1 MAKKILI
8 VDDSATSLVMN
19 RIVITKK
26 TPHEVLTAD
35 SGEEGLRLAV
45 SLKPDLILLDVMMPG
60 MDGLEVCRQLRSRT
74 ETAKIP
80 VVLLTYRSGDDI
92 VRRGFE
98 SGCNAYLNKPLEDA
112 KLLDTINQYLTEKEP
127 DVQGRVQ

>member
-1 MAKKILI
+1 MVVQVCLPMAKKILMI
-8 VDDSATSLVMN
+8 DDSATSLVMN
-19 RIVITKK
+19 RIVITKH

-35 SGEEGLRLAV
+35 NGPEGLKLAAL
-45 SLKPDLILLDVMMPG
+45 LKPDLILLDVMMPG
-60 MDGLEVCRQLRSRT
+60 MDGLEVCRKLRSQPA
-74 ETAKIP
+74 TAKIP

-112 KLLDTINQYLTEKEP
+112 KLTETINQYLGEK
-127 DVQGRVQ
+127 

>member
-1 MAKKILI
+1 
-8 VDDSATSLVMN
+8 
-19 RIVITKK
+19 
-26 TPHEVLTAD
+26 
-35 SGEEGLRLAV
+35 
-45 SLKPDLILLDVMMPG
+45 MMPG